1 MNTHEHSTVVPIE
14 NMLPDIEELLGRVV
28 KDYQADL
35 GLVSSSDS
43 TKSNILIASD
53 ITPKIAT
60 MSLPHHSNISFCMK
74 TINRPIPVII
84 TMLNQNPQFFDHPF
98 VALYNFVMYVGLPI
112 VYIDNVQE
120 DHYIGSMCLF
130 FRDEVSN
137 DIRAYDKILREI
149 EVIMGKKF
157 KDKNVV

>member
-1 MNTHEHSTVVPIE
+1 MI
-14 NMLPDIEELLGRVV
+14 
-28 KDYQADL
+28 
-35 GLVSSSDS
+35 SSSDS
-43 TKSNILIASD
+43 TKSNILIASN
-53 ITPKIAT
+53 ITPKIT
-60 MSLPHHSNISFCMK
+60 TRSLPHHGNISFCMN

-84 TMLNQNPQFFDHPF
+84 TMLNQHPQFFDHPF

-130 FRDEVSN
+130 FRHEVSK
-137 DIRAYDKILREI
+137 DIRKYDKILREI
-149 EVIMGKKF
+149 EVLMEKKF

>member
-1 MNTHEHSTVVPIE
+1 MNTLEHSTVVPIE
-14 NMLPDIEELLGRVV
+14 NILPDIEELLGRVV
-28 KDYQADL
+28 KEYQADL

-53 ITPKIAT
+53 ITPNIT
-60 MSLPHHSNISFCMK
+60 RSLPHHSNISFCMN

-84 TMLNQNPQFFDHPF
+84 TMLNQNPQFFDHPL

-130 FRDEVSN
+130 FRHEVSK

-149 EVIMGKKF
+149 EVLMEKKF